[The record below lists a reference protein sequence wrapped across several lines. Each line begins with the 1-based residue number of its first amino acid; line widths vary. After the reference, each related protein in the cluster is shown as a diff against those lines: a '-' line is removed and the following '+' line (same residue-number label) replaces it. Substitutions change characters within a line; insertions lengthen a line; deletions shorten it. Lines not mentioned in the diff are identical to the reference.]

1 MMMYVSIYMA
11 DCIVEGGF
19 VDIFVEDFPVEKGF
33 GDESDGEQYVSV
45 RMSWWICKGKCQK
58 MNVLK

>member
-19 VDIFVEDFPVEKGF
+19 VDIFVEDFPVEKGLVMNPM
-33 GDESDGEQYVSV
+33 ESN
-45 RMSWWICKGKCQK
+45 M
-58 MNVLK
+58 

>member
-19 VDIFVEDFPVEKGF
+19 VDIFVEDFPVEKGL

-45 RMSWWICKGKCQK
+45 RMSWWICKGKC
-58 MNVLK
+58 